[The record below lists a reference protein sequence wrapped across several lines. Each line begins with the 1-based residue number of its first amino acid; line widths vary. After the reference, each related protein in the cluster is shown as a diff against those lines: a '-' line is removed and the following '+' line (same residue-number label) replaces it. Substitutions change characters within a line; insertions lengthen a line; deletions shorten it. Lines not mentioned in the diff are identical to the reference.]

1 MTVLTFSFRWNGI
14 LQSKK
19 LVIEGLDID
28 MSTED
33 WKWNR
38 PENVTAQ
45 FKYKHEG
52 VETKTATLETS
63 YALIE
68 NTVVLGMIH
77 NDKQIA
83 TIIFTIDLADN
94 DLVIRI
100 GKFTSVGEF
109 NEMFYDDL
117 EIERTHVRVTFDVDV
132 YPEVLFEECC

>member
-45 FKYKHEG
+45 FEYKHEG
-52 VETKTATLETS
+52 VETKSATLETN

-68 NTVVLGMIH
+68 NTIVLGMIH
-77 NDKQIA
+77 NDKQVA
-83 TIIFTIDLADN
+83 TIIFTIDEATN
-94 DLVIRI
+94 ELVLRI

-109 NEMFYDDL
+109 NEMYYEDL
-117 EIERTHVRVTFDVDV
+117 DIESTRVRVVFGVDV
-132 YPEVLFEECC
+132 YPEDLFEECY